1 MRIAPLCGLML
12 LVFTL
17 GCDTGP
23 SVAQISGQI
32 TMEGVPIEQ
41 GQILFEPLDG
51 ESAIGTGII
60 DNGKYDVECLPGN
73 YKVMITGTRKIPG
86 APPISNIPGEEI
98 EAREPIVPKKYNR
111 ETTLEKEVSPGEQT
125 LDFHLEK

>member
-1 MRIAPLCGLML
+1 M
-12 LVFTL
+12 
-17 GCDTGP
+17 
-23 SVAQISGQI
+23 AQISGQI